1 MAHPAWRNGNR
12 LTRDTTMTRHYAT
25 TELLT
30 ADAAVAK
37 ALYLAGWLEGSL
49 GARLSLELDT
59 SG

>member
-1 MAHPAWRNGNR
+1 
-12 LTRDTTMTRHYAT
+12 MTRHYAT